1 MSATL
6 ELRGLQEFKAALM
19 ELPTYLGARA
29 APMVVQHGREAQAAI
44 VAAYPEVT
52 GNLRRGVRLTVLA
65 SGPHGASVRVA
76 STAPHAWLYEH
87 GRCRWGQVSN
97 PPAFVLIP
105 TMERTRRAL
114 YAQLGALMRNAG
126 LTVSE
131 GI

>member
-6 ELRGLQEFKAALM
+6 EIRGLQELKAALM
-19 ELPTYLGARA
+19 NLPEYLGHQA
-29 APMVVQHGREAQAAI
+29 APMVVQHGREAQMAI
-44 VAAYPEVT
+44 VAQYPEVT
-52 GNLRRGVRLTVLA
+52 GNLKRGVKMTVLT

-87 GRCRWGQVSN
+87 GRCRWGAVSD

-105 TMERTRRAL
+105 TMERTRRGL
-114 YAQLGALMRNAG
+114 YTQLAALMRNAG
-126 LTVSE
+126 LGVTE